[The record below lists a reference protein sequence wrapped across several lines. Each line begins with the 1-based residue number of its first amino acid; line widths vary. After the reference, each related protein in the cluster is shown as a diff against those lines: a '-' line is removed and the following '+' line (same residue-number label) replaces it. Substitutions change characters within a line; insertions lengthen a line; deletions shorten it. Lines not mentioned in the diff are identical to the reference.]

1 MATHFS
7 ILASEIPWTRN
18 LVGCNPWGCKE
29 SDKTERLYDNNSKE
43 IQRVGNK
50 ALCLV
55 MTSHVYGMD
64 TLESEC
70 EVHRHSEVEGG
81 DHSEYMA

>member
-1 MATHFS
+1 M
-7 ILASEIPWTRN
+7 
-18 LVGCNPWGCKE
+18 GCNPWGCKE

-55 MTSHVYGMD
+55 MTSHVCGKKETGRVPED
-64 TLESEC
+64 
-70 EVHRHSEVEGG
+70 
-81 DHSEYMA
+81 